1 MPAYR
6 DCEGCCEIRARRWTG
21 AGGPKVVWLTRL
33 PSDDPF
39 RTLAFVSTPTNSREG
54 RARDNRDAQDE
65 KRILWYLRKIPILEG
80 LAQNHVQRLVSGV
93 EVREIPRRQVIYLPG
108 DPGESLFFING
119 GRVKCSK
126 VTRDGKELTLAY
138 RGAGQM
144 FGELA
149 VIDGAPRE
157 EMAEAMKNAIITEVP
172 IGLFKELLLAD
183 ADLGFRFASTI
194 GERRK
199 SLETKLEHLVFKD
212 VQAKLAA
219 LLLEL
224 GEEYGVETDDGV
236 QIGLKITHQEMAN
249 LIGSTRETIS
259 LTLAQFKKKK
269 LINMNG
275 RTVIVL
281 DHEGLK
287 AVT

>member
-1 MPAYR
+1 MN
-6 DCEGCCEIRARRWTG
+6 IRK
-21 AGGPKVVWLTRL
+21 KVLDR
-33 PSDDPF
+33 
-39 RTLAFVSTPTNSREG
+39 
-54 RARDNRDAQDE
+54 AQDE
-65 KRILWYLRKIPILEG
+65 KRVLWHLRKIPLLRDLPPEKLQG
-80 LAQNHVQRLVSGV
+80 LVAQV
-93 EVREIPRRQVIYLPG
+93 ELREIPRRQVIYLPG
-108 DPGESLFFING
+108 DPGEQVYFING
-119 GRVKCSK
+119 GRVKTSK

-138 RGAGQM
+138 RGAGHI

-157 EMAEAMKNAIITEVP
+157 EMAEAMKNAIITELP
-172 IGLFKELLLAD
+172 AEIMRELLLAD
-183 ADLGFRFASTI
+183 AKLCLEFMCEI
-194 GERRK
+194 GRRRK
-199 SLETKLEHLVFKD
+199 QLETKLEHLVFKD

-224 GEEYGVETDDGV
+224 AGEYGQDTEDGT

-259 LTLAQFKKKK
+259 LTLAQFKKKQ

-275 RTVIVL
+275 RTVVVL

>member
-1 MPAYR
+1 MAPRKKGR
-6 DCEGCCEIRARRWTG
+6 DQE
-21 AGGPKVVWLTRL
+21 
-33 PSDDPF
+33 
-39 RTLAFVSTPTNSREG
+39 
-54 RARDNRDAQDE
+54 QDE
-65 KRILWYLRKIPILEG
+65 KRILWYLRKIPLLEG
-80 LAQNHVQRLVSGV
+80 IAPEQLQELVRQV
-93 EVREIPRRQVIYLPG
+93 ELREIPRRQVIYLPG
-108 DPGESLFFING
+108 DPGEQVYFING

-138 RGAGQM
+138 RGAGQI

-157 EMAEAMKNAIITEVP
+157 EMAEAMKNAIITELPCEV
-172 IGLFKELLLAD
+172 FRNLLLSS
-183 ADLGFRFASTI
+183 ADLAFRFTCVV

-199 SLETKLEHLVFKD
+199 ALETKLEHLVFRD

-224 GEEYGVETDDGV
+224 AEEYGTETDEGL

-259 LTLAQFKKKK
+259 LTLAQFKKSG
-269 LINMNG
+269 LLNMNG
-275 RTVIVL
+275 RTVVL
-281 DHEGLK
+281 MDLEGLK
-287 AVT
+287 AAT